1 MVGEII
7 MSRFVRKWIDPT
19 KSYILDTE
27 TGKKYYPTNP
37 KGMLELFNL
46 LTSEIEH
53 YKKDYQEDKLLDQI
67 NLLTSLNEELRK
79 HSQQVSKENTRLR
92 EELTNINKDLM
103 SGGYPLILC
112 PLCGGELEYSRSV
125 GYPFSDQLYYDGYL
139 QQVNRTRGNING
151 KLSALRN
158 LLYG

>member
-1 MVGEII
+1 

-67 NLLTSLNEELRK
+67 NLLTSLNDELRK

-103 SGGYPLILC
+103 EGYYPLIAC
-112 PLCGGELEYSRSV
+112 PLCGGELKYSRSV
-125 GYPFSDQLYYDGYL
+125 SYPFTDRLYYEFDCNDCDYTGRIYK
-139 QQVNRTRGNING
+139 GEI
-151 KLSALRN
+151 SEED
-158 LLYG
+158 LL

>member
-53 YKKDYQEDKLLDQI
+53 YKKDYREDELLDKI
-67 NLLTSLNEELRK
+67 SLLTMVNEELK
-79 HSQQVSKENTRLR
+79 NNSLKIANENKRLM

-125 GYPFSDQLYYDGYL
+125 GYPFSDRLYYEFDCKDCDYTGRL
-139 QQVNRTRGNING
+139 FKG
-151 KLSALRN
+151 KMSEE
-158 LLYG
+158 